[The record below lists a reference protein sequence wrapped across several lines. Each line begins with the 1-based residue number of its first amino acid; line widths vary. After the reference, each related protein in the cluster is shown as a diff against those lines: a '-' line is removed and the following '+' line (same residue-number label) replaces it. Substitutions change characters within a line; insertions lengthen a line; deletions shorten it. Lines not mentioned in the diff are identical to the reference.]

1 MAPREPAVALSE
13 ADISICIPG
22 TSLCSLLCPH
32 PALANIGVDEHSAVP
47 WWLRDGPGGVFEE
60 LLLTKAGQNDNSG
73 ANQEQSLVCGEL
85 VSEVPVC
92 PGHSGSMPPLMWP
105 PLLSE
110 LVDRAKNGVFP
121 GGILEFGYPGLAE
134 GNVIDSHIQFDFPR
148 SS

>member
-1 MAPREPAVALSE
+1 MALVE
-13 ADISICIPG
+13 
-22 TSLCSLLCPH
+22 SLK
-32 PALANIGVDEHSAVP
+32 I
-47 WWLRDGPGGVFEE
+47 
-60 LLLTKAGQNDNSG
+60 LLTKAGWYYYSG
-73 ANQEQSLVCGEL
+73 THQEQSLICREL

-92 PGHSGSMPPLMWP
+92 PGHSGSMPPLVWP

-134 GNVIDSHIQFDFPR
+134 DNVVDSHIQFDFPR

>member
-1 MAPREPAVALSE
+1 MALVE
-13 ADISICIPG
+13 
-22 TSLCSLLCPH
+22 SLKILLP
-32 PALANIGVDEHSAVP
+32 
-47 WWLRDGPGGVFEE
+47 
-60 LLLTKAGQNDNSG
+60 KAGQNDNSG
-73 ANQEQSLVCGEL
+73 THQEQSLICREL

-92 PGHSGSMPPLMWP
+92 PGHSGSMPPLVWP

-110 LVDRAKNGVFP
+110 LVDCAKNGVFP

>member
-1 MAPREPAVALSE
+1 MALVE
-13 ADISICIPG
+13 
-22 TSLCSLLCPH
+22 SLKILLP
-32 PALANIGVDEHSAVP
+32 
-47 WWLRDGPGGVFEE
+47 
-60 LLLTKAGQNDNSG
+60 KAGRNDNSG
-73 ANQEQSLVCGEL
+73 THQEQSLICRKL

-92 PGHSGSMPPLMWP
+92 PGHSWNMPSLVWP

-110 LVDRAKNGVFP
+110 LVDRAKNRVFP

>member
-1 MAPREPAVALSE
+1 MTILGPIRSSPSSVESR
-13 ADISICIPG
+13 
-22 TSLCSLLCPH
+22 SLKSQY
-32 PALANIGVDEHSAVP
+32 ALAI
-47 WWLRDGPGGVFEE
+47 L
-60 LLLTKAGQNDNSG
+60 Q
-73 ANQEQSLVCGEL
+73 
-85 VSEVPVC
+85 
-92 PGHSGSMPPLMWP
+92 SMPPLMWP

>member
-1 MAPREPAVALSE
+1 MALVE
-13 ADISICIPG
+13 
-22 TSLCSLLCPH
+22 SLKILLM
-32 PALANIGVDEHSAVP
+32 
-47 WWLRDGPGGVFEE
+47 
-60 LLLTKAGQNDNSG
+60 KAGWNDNSG
-73 ANQEQSLVCGEL
+73 AHQEQSLICREL

-134 GNVIDSHIQFDFPR
+134 GNL
-148 SS
+148 